1 MEQCLTN
8 DLLGKCAIGARVSF
22 FPCCIMYCY
31 SNQLPKWLS
40 FCLIIQNCTSP
51 SCTMYFSFFGG
62 GMLKHNLGSVCLHT
76 GQVVDPCTLITHEII
91 KEDILA
97 LGVQMN
103 PSLTQTATF
112 WFITSKSLFI
122 FFSLPPMLCHTLP
135 VTVRGIQLEVKRLTF
150 EINRRE
156 WLLITKTS

>member
-40 FCLIIQNCTSP
+40 FCLIVQNCTLP

-76 GQVVDPCTLITHEII
+76 GQVVDPCTLITHEIV

-103 PSLTQTATF
+103 PCNVLVYRKQIPVHFFPFASCAMSH
-112 WFITSKSLFI
+112 ITSHSERDTARSQTPHLWEKTQGVVVD
-122 FFSLPPMLCHTLP
+122 HQN
-135 VTVRGIQLEVKRLTF
+135 QLE
-150 EINRRE
+150 
-156 WLLITKTS
+156 